1 MKYEPVNSPAHY
13 KLSGGI
19 ECIDYI
25 KQVLTLDQFIG
36 YCHGNMI
43 KYQHSYMYKGNP
55 VQDMEK
61 AEWYLNK
68 MLEAMEEKHK

>member
-1 MKYEPVNSPAHY
+1 
-13 KLSGGI
+13 
-19 ECIDYI
+19 
-25 KQVLTLDQFIG
+25 
-36 YCHGNMI
+36 
-43 KYQHSYMYKGNP
+43 MYKGNP